1 LKIDPG
7 EAAMSPDPIK
17 RLYRSRS
24 ERKIAGV
31 CGGLAVYLGVDPVIL
46 RIAWAVVALAGGLGI
61 VAYLICWLAIPNELA
76 GAVNAP

>member
-1 LKIDPG
+1 
-7 EAAMSPDPIK
+7 MSPDPIK